1 MIVQWAKLI
10 TLTLQIMKN
19 TKPNRDRSNKG
30 EKVYHFKGTFD
41 EVWEDYLKMIKIWKK
56 NLTTKKLKL

>member
-1 MIVQWAKLI
+1 
-10 TLTLQIMKN
+10 MKN
-19 TKPNRDRSNKG
+19 KKQNRDRTNKG

-56 NLTTKKLKL
+56 I